1 MDIYKEYGR
10 SFLGADDD
18 FGNPAVIEAAYERL
32 EGMPVN
38 TREEAE
44 EWLDAW
50 AEVQSAVAEVV
61 SRAYFATARN
71 TRDAEAEAEYR
82 RVSEEVIPLSRQLDE
97 KAKRK
102 FLSLPADW
110 VPAEMAITRKNAEWA
125 VELFR
130 EKNLP
135 LVTKEIQLS
144 LKYDKIA
151 GEWATDFDGRRLTA
165 QQLRAYLEKPS
176 RDTREKAYR
185 AIYDMHRADY
195 GRLNDLFDEALAVRK
210 EMATNADVPD
220 YVHYMYKDYARLS
233 YGPDAGARFREA
245 IAEYVVP
252 AVNEIMERRREKL
265 DIEYIRPWDRD
276 VVPGGGE
283 PPKVYE
289 DVKDLKAKAAAV
301 LGEVD
306 ARFADAF
313 RLMDEKGYLDL
324 ENREGKAPGAY
335 MDEFAE
341 ERISLIFGNAAGAT
355 RDFDTLVHE
364 GGHAMHGFLSRHLP
378 YPQRAVPMEF
388 AEVASMSME
397 LLVRPFLG
405 LVYPDE
411 YLEPLMLK
419 QLEKPLTFLPFMAML
434 DGFQDWVYTDGA
446 GADREKRAEY
456 WRGLEDRFRPHINW
470 SGLDEYKEQGWQY
483 NHVYTSPLYY
493 IEYGIAQVGA
503 LQVYLRSLDDYD
515 GAVRDYE
522 RALSL
527 GNTVGLPELFDA
539 AGVEF
544 VMKKPEILKEV
555 VDKTME
561 QAGF

>member
-10 SFLGADDD
+10 SFLSADDD
-18 FGNPAVIEAAYERL
+18 LGDPAVIEAAYERL
-32 EGMPVN
+32 EGIPVS

-61 SRAYFATARN
+61 ARAYFATSRN
-71 TRDAEAEAEYR
+71 TRDGGAEAEYK
-82 RVSEEVIPLSRQLDE
+82 RVSEEVIPLARQLDE

-102 FLSLPADW
+102 FLSLPTDW
-110 VPAEMAITRKNAEWA
+110 VPAEMAITRKGAEWA

-130 EKNLP
+130 EENLP

-144 LKYDKIA
+144 LEYDKIA

-176 RDTREKAYR
+176 RDTRERAYR
-185 AIYDMHRADY
+185 AIYDMRRADY

-210 EMATNADVPD
+210 KMAANAGVPD
-220 YVHYMYKDYARLS
+220 YVHYKYKDYARLS
-233 YGPDAGARFREA
+233 YGPDEGARFREA
-245 IAEYVVP
+245 IAEHVVP

-265 DIEYIRPWDRD
+265 AVESIKPWDRE
-276 VVPGGGE
+276 VAPGAGE
-283 PPKVYE
+283 PPKVYD
-289 DVKDLKAKAAAV
+289 DVEDLKAKAAAI

-306 ARFADAF
+306 PRFADAF

-324 ENREGKAPGAY
+324 DNREGKAPGAY
-335 MDEFAE
+335 MEEFAE
-341 ERISLIFGNAAGAT
+341 ERMSLIFGNDAGST
-355 RDFDTLVHE
+355 RDFETLVHE

-378 YPQRAVPMEF
+378 YPEREVPLEF

-405 LVYPDE
+405 LVYPED
-411 YLEPLMLK
+411 YLELLMLK
-419 QLEKPLTFLPFMAML
+419 QLETPLVFLPFMAML
-434 DGFQDWVYTDGA
+434 DGFQDWVYTDSSG
-446 GADREKRAEY
+446 GDKEKRAEY
-456 WRGLEDRFRPHINW
+456 WRGLEDRFRPYIDW
-470 SGLDEYKEQGWQY
+470 SGLDEYKELGWQY

-515 GAVRDYE
+515 GTVRDYE
-522 RALSL
+522 NALSL
-527 GNTVGLPELFDA
+527 GNTVGLPELFGA
-539 AGVEF
+539 AGVKF
-544 VMKKPEILKEV
+544 VMKDPEVLKEV
-555 VDKTME
+555 VDRTMGE
-561 QAGF
+561 LGF

>member
-1 MDIYKEYGR
+1 MDIYKEYAR

-18 FGNPAVIEAAYERL
+18 LGDPADIKRAYERL
-32 EGMPVN
+32 EEMPVS
-38 TREEAE
+38 TQEAAE

-50 AEVQSAVAEVV
+50 AEVQSAIAEVV
-61 SRAYFATARN
+61 SRTHFATTRN
-71 TRDAEAEAEYR
+71 TRDEEAEAEFK
-82 RVSEEVIPLSRQLDE
+82 RVSEEVIPLASQLDE

-102 FLSLPADW
+102 LLSLPAGW
-110 VPAEMAITRKNAEWA
+110 IPAEMGEVRKSAEWA

-130 EKNLP
+130 EENLP

-144 LKYDKIA
+144 LEYQKIA
-151 GEWATDFDGRRLTA
+151 GEWATEFDGQRLTA
-165 QQLRAYLEKPS
+165 QQLRVYLEKPAG
-176 RDTREKAYR
+176 DIREKAYR

-195 GRLNDLFDEALAVRK
+195 LRLNDLFDEALAVRK
-210 EMATNADVPD
+210 EMAVNADVPD
-220 YVHYMYKDYARLS
+220 YVHYKYKDYTRLS
-233 YGPDAGARFREA
+233 YGPDDGARFREA
-245 IAEYVVP
+245 VAEYVVP
-252 AVNEIMERRREKL
+252 AVDEIMERRREKL
-265 DIEYIRPWDRD
+265 GVEFIRPWDRD

-283 PPKVYE
+283 PPKVYD
-289 DVKDLKAKAAAV
+289 DVENLKAKAAAV

-306 ARFADAF
+306 PRFADAF

-378 YPQRAVPMEF
+378 YPEREVPMEF

-405 LVYPDE
+405 LVYPDD

-434 DGFQDWVYTDGA
+434 DGFQDWVYIDAA
-446 GADREKRAEY
+446 GADGEKRAEY
-456 WRGLEDRFRPHINW
+456 WRALEDRFRPYINW
-470 SGLDEYKEQGWQY
+470 DGLDEYKELGWQY
-483 NHVYTSPLYY
+483 NHVYTVPLYY

-503 LQVYLRSLDDYD
+503 LQIYSRSLEDYD
-515 GAVRDYE
+515 NAVRDYE

-527 GNTVGLPELFDA
+527 GNTVGLPELFGA
-539 AGVEF
+539 AGVKF
-544 VMKKPEILKEV
+544 VMKNPEVLKEV
-555 VDKTME
+555 VDRTMGE
-561 QAGF
+561 LGF

>member
-18 FGNPAVIEAAYERL
+18 LGDPAVIEGAYERL
-32 EGMPVN
+32 EGMSVS
-38 TREEAE
+38 TREAAE
-44 EWLDAW
+44 EWLGAW

-61 SRAYFATARN
+61 ARAYFAASRN
-71 TRDAEAEAEYR
+71 TRDAEAEAEYK

-110 VPAEMAITRKNAEWA
+110 VPAEMAITRKSAEWA

-130 EKNLP
+130 EENLP

-144 LKYDKIA
+144 LEYDKIA
-151 GEWATDFDGRRLTA
+151 GEWATDFDGQRLTA
-165 QQLRAYLEKPS
+165 QQLRAYLEKPF
-176 RDTREKAYR
+176 RDVREKAYR
-185 AIYDMHRADY
+185 AICDMHRGDY

-210 EMATNADVPD
+210 EMAANAGVPD
-220 YVHYMYKDYARLS
+220 YVHYKYKDYARLS
-233 YGPDAGARFREA
+233 YGPDDGARFREA
-245 IAEYVVP
+245 IAEHVVP
-252 AVNEIMERRREKL
+252 AVDEIMERRREKL
-265 DIEYIRPWDRD
+265 AVESIKPWDRE
-276 VVPGGGE
+276 VTPGAGE
-283 PPKVYE
+283 PPKVYD
-289 DVKDLKAKAAAV
+289 DVEDLKAKAAAV

-306 ARFADAF
+306 SRFADAF
-313 RLMDEKGYLDL
+313 RLMDDKGYLDL

-341 ERISLIFGNAAGAT
+341 ERMSLIFGNAAGST
-355 RDFDTLVHE
+355 RDFETLVHE
-364 GGHAMHGFLSRHLP
+364 GGHAMHGFLGRHLP
-378 YPQRAVPMEF
+378 YPQREVPLEF

-405 LVYPDE
+405 LVYPDD
-411 YLEPLMLK
+411 YLEPLMLN
-419 QLEKPLTFLPFMAML
+419 QLETPLVFLPFMAML
-434 DGFQDWVYTDGA
+434 DGFQEWVYTDSG
-446 GADREKRAEY
+446 GDRGKRAER
-456 WRGLEDRFRPHINW
+456 WCELEDRYRPYIDW
-470 SGLDEYKEQGWQY
+470 SGLGEYKELGWQY

-503 LQVYLRSLDDYD
+503 LQIYLRSLDDYD

-527 GNTVGLPELFDA
+527 GNTVGLPELFA
-539 AGVEF
+539 ASGVKF
-544 VMKKPEILKEV
+544 VMKDPEVLKEV
-555 VDKTME
+555 VGKTMGE
-561 QAGF
+561 LGF